1 MALSDFIAD
10 RLLLYRFFL
19 AAFFV
24 WWGWTVAAGDLKV
37 KKIPNRKILAGLAAA
52 LAALLL
58 YALET
63 ALGGAGLSADY
74 LGWRFYGYYLFSLAV
89 SSAVGI
95 FLWYG
100 EVWPAGDAKF
110 FMASLALLPLINY
123 QIRSFPKTLWLSIL
137 INSFVLA
144 AVYYI
149 FRFLAQTY
157 RGWKSGDQDRLRKWA
172 AIRRDL
178 LAGLNSLRG
187 ANSGRAALAAVS
199 LFLIFFLYKTAAFA
213 LTGRLQQL
221 VPDINLVFFLL
232 FIGWDKVSRFVTGIK
247 FKSALGLLVLGY
259 FGYGLLNFRS
269 ELLLSVQYSVWNVLK
284 FSVVLG
290 AGRFVLVY
298 LLEKFSTVEVSAA
311 EVAPGMILSP
321 RYFNIIRRDS
331 FFEGGFEDSFRDG
344 ITEEEAGRLKEWV
357 AKIPHESPKIEVL
370 TGTPFAVWLFAGC
383 LFQLVFNGNIFTSL
397 GRLAGLVGSL

>member
-187 ANSGRAALAAVS
+187 ANSG
-199 LFLIFFLYKTAAFA
+199 
-213 LTGRLQQL
+213 
-221 VPDINLVFFLL
+221 
-232 FIGWDKVSRFVTGIK
+232 
-247 FKSALGLLVLGY
+247 
-259 FGYGLLNFRS
+259 
-269 ELLLSVQYSVWNVLK
+269 
-284 FSVVLG
+284 
-290 AGRFVLVY
+290 
-298 LLEKFSTVEVSAA
+298 
-311 EVAPGMILSP
+311 
-321 RYFNIIRRDS
+321 
-331 FFEGGFEDSFRDG
+331 
-344 ITEEEAGRLKEWV
+344 
-357 AKIPHESPKIEVL
+357 
-370 TGTPFAVWLFAGC
+370 
-383 LFQLVFNGNIFTSL
+383 
-397 GRLAGLVGSL
+397 

>member
-1 MALSDFIAD
+1 MPLSDLIAD
-10 RLLLYRFFL
+10 RLLLYRFL
-19 AAFFV
+19 LSAFFV
-24 WWGWTVAAGDLKV
+24 WWGWTVAAGDLKT
-37 KKIPNRKILAGLAAA
+37 KRIPNRMVLAGLAAA
-52 LAALLL
+52 LATLLL

-63 ALGGAGLSADY
+63 VLGGAGLSADY
-74 LGWRFYGYYLFSLAV
+74 LNWKFFGYYLFSLAA
-89 SSAVGI
+89 SSVVGI

-123 QIRSFPKTLWLSIL
+123 QIRSFPKTLWLSVL
-137 INSFVLA
+137 INSFVLG

-149 FRFLAQTY
+149 FRFLAQAY
-157 RGWKSGDQDRLRKWA
+157 RGWKNGDQDRLRKWE
-172 AIRRDL
+172 AIRQDL

-187 ANSGRAALAAVS
+187 GNPGKAAVFAVS
-199 LFLIFFLYKTAAFA
+199 LFLIFFLYKTVSFS
-213 LTGRLQQL
+213 LMGQLQHL
-221 VPDINLVFFLL
+221 VPDINLIFFLL

-247 FKSALGLLVLGY
+247 FKGALGLLVLGY

-269 ELLLSVQYSVWNVLK
+269 ELLLSVQYSAWNVIK
-284 FSVVLG
+284 FSVILG

-311 EVAPGMILSP
+311 EVAPGMILSQ

-331 FFEGGFEDSFRDG
+331 FFKGGFEDSFRDG

-357 AKIPHESPKIEVL
+357 AKIPHESPKIEVM
-370 TGTPFAVWLFAGC
+370 TGTPFAVWIFAGC
-383 LFQLVFNGNIFTSL
+383 LFQLFFNGNIFTSL

>member
-19 AAFFV
+19 AGFFL

-63 ALGGAGLSADY
+63 VLGGAGLSADY
-74 LGWRFYGYYLFSLAV
+74 LSWKFFGYYLFSLAV

-123 QIRSFPKTLWLSIL
+123 QIRSFPKTLWLSVL
-137 INSFVLA
+137 INSFVLG

-157 RGWKSGDQDRLRKWA
+157 RGWKNGDQDRLRKWEA
-172 AIRRDL
+172 VRQDL
-178 LAGLNSLRG
+178 LSGLDSLRRG
-187 ANSGRAALAAVS
+187 NSGKAAVFAVS
-199 LFLIFFLYKTAAFA
+199 LFLIFFLYKTVSFS
-213 LTGRLQQL
+213 LRGHLQHL

-247 FKSALGLLVLGY
+247 FKSVLGLLVLGY
-259 FGYGLLNFRS
+259 FAYGLLNFRS
-269 ELLLSVQYSVWNVLK
+269 ELLLSVQYSAWNVIK
-284 FSVVLG
+284 FSMLLG
-290 AGRFVLVY
+290 AGRFVLVH
-298 LLEKFSTVEVSAA
+298 LMEKFSTVEVSAA
-311 EVAPGMILSP
+311 EVAPGMVLSQ

-331 FFEGGFEDSFRDG
+331 FFNGSFEDSFRDG

-357 AKIPHESPKIEVL
+357 AKIPHESPKIEVM
-370 TGTPFAVWLFAGC
+370 TGTPFAVWIFAGC
-383 LFQLVFNGNIFTSL
+383 LFQLVFNGNVFTSL